1 MQTEDEQDDDDQ
13 DIQISGMVNASQ
25 LNKSLH
31 TLDES
36 YLQPLLA
43 DSLGDS
49 SNDPLNSFV
58 IGIDGDSNEVNIDLG
73 LEADLGWDLNFR
85 QESSVRSLVY
95 PTSADP
101 FFSHDMNIDP
111 EQPAVIRL
119 VGEDA
124 EVENCPFVD
133 NTDIRDAL
141 QVGRDVDKRL
151 RAGQKRV
158 RNWFQITSLGC
169 TDCSVGAGG

>member
-1 MQTEDEQDDDDQ
+1 MQTEDEQDDGDQ
-13 DIQISGMVNASQ
+13 DIQISGMVNTSQ

-58 IGIDGDSNEVNIDLG
+58 IGIDGDYNEVNIDLG

-95 PTSADP
+95 TTLADL
-101 FFSHDMNIDP
+101 F
-111 EQPAVIRL
+111 
-119 VGEDA
+119 
-124 EVENCPFVD
+124 
-133 NTDIRDAL
+133 
-141 QVGRDVDKRL
+141 
-151 RAGQKRV
+151 
-158 RNWFQITSLGC
+158 
-169 TDCSVGAGG
+169 